1 MNNWF
6 NNLKISTKI
15 WSGNGLILALLAFVA
30 AIAYMGLSQ
39 VGGDFAQYRQIAR
52 QTNELG
58 RIQANIQTARVDV
71 KSYFETGNES
81 ALGKVSDRLDATK
94 KIIDDALPLFDDEGD
109 IASVSGIKSDIAT
122 YADTFT
128 QASALF
134 ARNLELQTTLNTI
147 GPKAEASLT
156 RVMTEA
162 FSDSNLAEGQA
173 AALAMRELMMVR
185 VYAVRYMSN
194 ATEANAN
201 EALAEDKAF
210 DEALGKLSRL
220 QFDAGRKAEVASVKT
235 SMDAYGAAL
244 TEMIDVETQRNGL
257 VTNTLNVLGPQIA
270 DLSEKL
276 KLEEKALQDEI
287 GPRIVANIG
296 ATILFALIVSG
307 IALALGALAAVVIA
321 RLISKPITNMTATMH
336 TIADGD
342 YDSDVPAQDRKDE
355 IGMMAQA
362 VEVFR
367 QNGITVRN
375 MDAEKAKNLEQER
388 IEQEAR
394 ANLQD
399 ELGKVVSAAVAGDF
413 SQRLEQHYDQNDLQ
427 GLASSVNTMIE
438 TVDRGVSETGSVLSA
453 LANADLT
460 QRMTGTYQ
468 GAFDK
473 LKSDTNS
480 VAEKLTDIVG
490 QLKQTS
496 HGLRSATGEIL
507 AGANDLSERT
517 TKQAATVEETSAA
530 MEQLS
535 HTVMDN
541 AKRAEDASVKTRSMS
556 QSAEEG
562 GEVMRKATGA
572 MEQIT
577 NSSSKISNI
586 IGMIDDIAF
595 QTNLLALNASV
606 EAARAGEAGKGFA
619 VVAVEVRRLAQSAA
633 EASSEVKALIEQSAE
648 EVSGGSQLVASA
660 AEKLSAILSAVK
672 ENNVLMEGI
681 ARESREQAAAIDEVN
696 VAVRQMDEMTQH
708 NAALVEETNAA
719 IEQTEAQAADL
730 DRIVDIFQ
738 VSEGARKQTA
748 PASPAPEA
756 KPGVLKK
763 IVSGAKALVSHGNAA
778 VDQDWNE
785 F

>member
-1 MNNWF
+1 MHNF
-6 NNLKISTKI
+6 GLTQIS
-15 WSGNGLILALLAFVA
+15 
-30 AIAYMGLSQ
+30 
-39 VGGDFAQYRQIAR
+39 GDFAQYRQIAR

-58 RIQANIQTARVDV
+58 RIQANILSTRVAV
-71 KSYFETGNES
+71 KSYFAFARDED
-81 ALGKVSDRLDATK
+81 LKKVNDRLDATGQ
-94 KIIDDALPLFDDEGD
+94 IIDGALPLFAE
-109 IASVSGIKSDIAT
+109 ASDVATVTEIKQNLST
-122 YADTFT
+122 YRDTFA
-128 QASALF
+128 QAKDLF
-134 ARNLELQTTLNTI
+134 LRNLALNTTLNTI

-156 RVMTEA
+156 KLMNEA
-162 FSDSNLAEGQA
+162 FADNSLAESQA
-173 AALAMRELMMVR
+173 AALAMRELLLVR
-185 VYAVRYMSN
+185 VYAVRFMSSATKDN
-194 ATEANAN
+194 A
-201 EALAEDKAF
+201 
-210 DEALGKLSRL
+210 DEALTQYDAFLEALGELAALPSN
-220 QFDAGRKAEVASVKT
+220 FDRKAKINAVGS
-235 SMDAYGAAL
+235 SMEEYDTAL
-244 TEMIDVETQRNGL
+244 NELIDVEAKRDDIIA
-257 VTNTLNVLGPQIA
+257 NTLDVLGRQIA
-270 DLSEKL
+270 DTSEEL
-276 KLEEKALQDEI
+276 KLREKAIQDEL

-296 ATILFALIVSG
+296 ATILFALVVSG
-307 IALALGALAAVVIA
+307 IAFVIGAIAAVIVA

-336 TIADGD
+336 DMADGD

-367 QNGITVRN
+367 QNGIAVRN
-375 MDAEKAKNLEQER
+375 MDAEKAQTLEKER

-394 ANLQD
+394 ASLQD

-413 SQRLEQHYDQNDLQ
+413 SQRIEKHFDQNDLQ

-438 TVDRGVSETGSVLSA
+438 TVDRGIGETGTVLSA

-541 AKRAEDASVKTRSMS
+541 AKRAEEATVKTRSMS

-562 GEVMRKATGA
+562 EEVMRKATGA

-619 VVAVEVRRLAQSAA
+619 VVAVEVRRLAHIVGRGLFRGQSSYRAKRHRGLRWFPTGCFCRRKTVGDP
-633 EASSEVKALIEQSAE
+633 ECRQGEQYLD
-648 EVSGGSQLVASA
+648 GG
-660 AEKLSAILSAVK
+660 
-672 ENNVLMEGI
+672 
-681 ARESREQAAAIDEVN
+681 
-696 VAVRQMDEMTQH
+696 H
-708 NAALVEETNAA
+708 C
-719 IEQTEAQAADL
+719 
-730 DRIVDIFQ
+730 
-738 VSEGARKQTA
+738 
-748 PASPAPEA
+748 P
-756 KPGVLKK
+756 
-763 IVSGAKALVSHGNAA
+763 
-778 VDQDWNE
+778 
-785 F
+785 